1 MKIYLYSDDINLLD
15 LWQGHSE
22 QYECIIINDL
32 STLLNLKSE
41 IIILNRTCLNDADST
56 LKKLVKNRNKILL
69 LDNIINFNISKKYLD
84 IGIMGYGNQL
94 MSQLFLNSALASI
107 IENYVW
113 LHPKITQEL
122 IFQISKTKISNEK
135 ESILNRLTKRE
146 KQIALKLIN
155 NLNNE
160 EIAQE
165 LNISINTLKTHT
177 KKIYEKLQ
185 VKNRLSLSLLFQ

>member
-155 NLNNE
+155 KNHNISCLKTNKFSSIWLNNFKSG
-160 EIAQE
+160 IH
-165 LNISINTLKTHT
+165 KTSHSPSYLHP
-177 KKIYEKLQ
+177 I
-185 VKNRLSLSLLFQ
+185 